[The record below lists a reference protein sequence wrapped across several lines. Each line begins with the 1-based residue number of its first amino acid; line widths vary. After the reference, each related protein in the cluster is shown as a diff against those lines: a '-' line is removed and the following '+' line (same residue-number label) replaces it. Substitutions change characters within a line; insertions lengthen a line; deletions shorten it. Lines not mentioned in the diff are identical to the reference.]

1 MKHKSIKGIRHLV
14 FADLKEYY
22 SHFGSQAKPPLEDW
36 KEGKELD
43 WVIADDGGII
53 QLLKVSH
60 KISHPNDRPNYKLS
74 KGWCRTVVGTF
85 LIKDKTYMDTDFDK
99 HPNRYTFS
107 TKIKNTNSRVYKR
120 EKATRK
126 EKEFATHIVTG
137 ESAVKAY
144 MKSFKEDNEDKAT
157 KKAAVLL
164 KQRRVMSEIEASAL
178 EVAKELGIDHRY
190 ILRSLKI
197 LAENAGDDNIQLQA
211 VKELG
216 KAIGTLGQT
225 KKIETG
231 VVGLFQGFSQDQ
243 LEVATRPSLT
253 EKTEVK

>member
-1 MKHKSIKGIRHLV
+1 MKKKSIKNNEHLV
-14 FADLKEYY
+14 FDSLKEYY
-22 SHFGSQAKPPLEDW
+22 LHFGKQAPPPNEKW
-36 KEGKELD
+36 RTAKEKD
-43 WVIADDGGII
+43 WVVADDGGII
-53 QLLKVSH
+53 QLLKVSNN
-60 KISHPNDRPNYKLS
+60 ISHPNDRKNYKLS
-74 KGWCRTVVGTF
+74 KGWLRTVVGTF
-85 LIKDKTYMDTDFDK
+85 LIQDKTYMDTDFKK

-107 TKIKNTNSRVYKR
+107 KTIKNTNNRVYKR

-137 ESAVKAY
+137 QPAVEAY
-144 MKSFKEDNEDKAT
+144 MKSFKEEDEGKAT
-157 KKAAVLL
+157 KKAAILL

-190 ILRSLKI
+190 ILRTLKC
-197 LAENAGDDNIQLQA
+197 LAENSGDDNIQLQA

-216 KAIGTLGQT
+216 KAVGTLGQI

-243 LEVATRPSLT
+243 LEGATRDKKQIEGESQ
-253 EKTEVK
+253 